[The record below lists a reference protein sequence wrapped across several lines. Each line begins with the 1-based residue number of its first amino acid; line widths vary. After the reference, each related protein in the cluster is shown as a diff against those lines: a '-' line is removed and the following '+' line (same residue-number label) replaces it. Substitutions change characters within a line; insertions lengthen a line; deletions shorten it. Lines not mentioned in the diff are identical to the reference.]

1 MGLFSRFNKS
11 QVFSNVN
18 TNDYTYINPKDLYEE
33 VKDTLKIHS
42 PSRVFRDEVDKM
54 MGEGVVVGVK
64 ATFQNT
70 KSYLIYHL
78 TW

>member
-33 VKDTLKIHS
+33 LKDAPIKVAGVFINFINIIH
-42 PSRVFRDEVDKM
+42 
-54 MGEGVVVGVK
+54 
-64 ATFQNT
+64 
-70 KSYLIYHL
+70 YLTSNYNKFS
-78 TW
+78 